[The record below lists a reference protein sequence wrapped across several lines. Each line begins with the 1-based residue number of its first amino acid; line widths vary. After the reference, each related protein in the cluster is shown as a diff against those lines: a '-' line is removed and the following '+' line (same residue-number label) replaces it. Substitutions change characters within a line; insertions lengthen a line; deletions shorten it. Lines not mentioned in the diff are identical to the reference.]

1 MDSNPETSA
10 RGVEAAINYVARGSF
25 INRRFVAPGV
35 EHNTGRYETHRVLV
49 RDGRPLKN
57 HFNLDLHGFVLA
69 DRPTQV
75 RDFFDKE
82 EVARVYPDEVV
93 ASVLA
98 LTGATR
104 VAPLGWMVRTSG
116 DVAKHQRQ
124 AVGYTHRGGVQP
136 PAGEAHVDFTPAR
149 AEPLAR
155 AVYAQTF
162 PEGQGFARFIASSLW
177 RAFSPPPQDCPGLPQ
192 GRTRESIEFRTI
204 AYFE

>member
-1 MDSNPETSA
+1 
-10 RGVEAAINYVARGSF
+10 
-25 INRRFVAPGV
+25 
-35 EHNTGRYETHRVLV
+35 
-49 RDGRPLKN
+49 
-57 HFNLDLHGFVLA
+57 
-69 DRPTQV
+69 
-75 RDFFDKE
+75 
-82 EVARVYPDEVV
+82 
-93 ASVLA
+93 
-98 LTGATR
+98 
-104 VAPLGWMVRTSG
+104 MVRTSG
-116 DVAKHQRQ
+116 DVARHQRQ

-177 RAFSPPPQDCPGLPQ
+177 RAFSPPPQDCPGFPQ